1 MSVMDALHRHN
12 GLCFEVFPPRTDA
25 GTEALCG
32 SVLRQLYALGP
43 DAISCTYS
51 AGGLDAGRNLA
62 VLSRIAG
69 DGACIPVTHFT
80 CIGNTKESTRRQLQ
94 TYLRLGI
101 RHILALRGDPSTGR
115 AETGCDFPSTSQ
127 LVAFIRQEFGDQ
139 FTIAVAGTPEDR
151 SGCRCLEAEMEL
163 LKQKQDS
170 GADYIITRLC
180 WDMDVFRCWLDA
192 IRASGIRLPVEVSVM
207 PVLDQAE
214 TIRAALSPGSSTVP
228 ASLCG
233 LISKH
238 WILPNPFVKD
248 PFDIDA
254 EQKKADFRKAGLEYT
269 INQIHNYQASG
280 ADGIHL
286 LTRNRYEDAALIIK
300 ASGIRNAH

>member
-1 MSVMDALHRHN
+1 
-12 GLCFEVFPPRTDA
+12 
-25 GTEALCG
+25 
-32 SVLRQLYALGP
+32 
-43 DAISCTYS
+43 
-51 AGGLDAGRNLA
+51 
-62 VLSRIAG
+62 
-69 DGACIPVTHFT
+69 
-80 CIGNTKESTRRQLQ
+80 
-94 TYLRLGI
+94 
-101 RHILALRGDPSTGR
+101 
-115 AETGCDFPSTSQ
+115 
-127 LVAFIRQEFGDQ
+127 
-139 FTIAVAGTPEDR
+139 
-151 SGCRCLEAEMEL
+151 
-163 LKQKQDS
+163 
-170 GADYIITRLC
+170 
-180 WDMDVFRCWLDA
+180 
-192 IRASGIRLPVEVSVM
+192 M

-214 TIRAALSPGSSTVP
+214 TIHAALSPGSSTVP